1 VVKQQRKR
9 GAATAELKKLRRQV
23 EAFHVYHLKDLM
35 ETGILTLSEFKEAV
49 DPLLNASDDYY
60 EAFFVDAHMRTVVVT
75 VPNN

>member
-1 VVKQQRKR
+1 
-9 GAATAELKKLRRQV
+9 
-23 EAFHVYHLKDLM
+23 M
-35 ETGILTLSEFKEAV
+35 ETGVLSRDEFKEAV

>member
-1 VVKQQRKR
+1 
-9 GAATAELKKLRRQV
+9 
-23 EAFHVYHLKDLM
+23 M

-60 EAFFVDAHMRTVVVT
+60 EAFFVESHMMTVVVT